1 MATRISAKTR
11 AAWMRRLHQW
21 HWVSSALCL
30 VGMLAFAITGIT
42 LNNAAHIEA
51 TPQVRQVQTVLPE
64 AMRLSLNTA
73 ADTAPGAPLP
83 ATAADWIR
91 QTMAVDVHD
100 RAVEWSDDE
109 AYVSLPRPGGDAW
122 LSIDRAAGTVE
133 YERTDRGWIAYFNDL
148 HKGRHTGTAWSWF
161 IDVFSLACVVFCLT
175 GLVLLKLHGKHRPAT
190 WPVVGTGALIP
201 LLLALLLIH

>member
-1 MATRISAKTR
+1 MATRMSAKTR

-64 AMRLSLNTA
+64 AMRLSLSTA
-73 ADTAPGAPLP
+73 ADTAPDAPLP
-83 ATAADWIR
+83 AAAADWIR